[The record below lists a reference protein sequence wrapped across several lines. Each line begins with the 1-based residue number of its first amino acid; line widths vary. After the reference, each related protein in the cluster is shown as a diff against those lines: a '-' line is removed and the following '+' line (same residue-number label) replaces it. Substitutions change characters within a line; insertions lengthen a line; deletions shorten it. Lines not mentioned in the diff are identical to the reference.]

1 MTKTVLFNAMAAVA
15 VLACASASGVPREV
29 DGIIAVV
36 EEDVVL
42 ASELLTRMKNVRDQM
57 KAADVPEPPN
67 DVLVSQI
74 MERLVIER
82 LQLQQAERR
91 GVRIDDETLTQAVS
105 AFAAQN
111 QMNLEQFRIA
121 LARDGVN
128 YREFREQ
135 IRQEMLINR
144 LQRNIVNRR
153 IVVSEKD
160 IDDLLA
166 SPYYKGVL
174 SDEYRVGHILLTI
187 ETGAPESAKRQ
198 ALDEAK
204 AIVKELAAG
213 ADFKEMAVLK
223 SSGARALEG
232 GDLGWRKAGE
242 LPSLFAEP
250 VLALE
255 VGQTAPPITS
265 GSGIHVIQLLEKRG
279 AGTKTEDQ
287 TNLRHILVQTS
298 EIISDAQ
305 AERLVKD
312 IRSQL
317 LAGADFEALARQHS
331 DDPGSALNGGG
342 LGWTSGD
349 EFVPAFQAAMA
360 ATATGEFSEPF
371 QSQYG
376 WHVLEILERR
386 EQDMSEEARRNMALQ
401 ILHGRRF
408 EEELQEW
415 LKEIRDEAFVEMRF
429 QSSS

>member
-1 MTKTVLFNAMAAVA
+1 MNKTVLSNALALAA
-15 VLACASASGVPREV
+15 VLACATALGVPREI

-42 ASELLTRMKNVRDQM
+42 ASELLSRINNVRDQM
-57 KAADVPEPPN
+57 KAANVAEPPN
-67 DVLVSQI
+67 DVLVSQV
-74 MERLVIER
+74 MERLIIER

-91 GVRIDDETLTQAVS
+91 GVRVDDESLTQAVS

-111 QMNLEQFRIA
+111 QMNLEQFRMA

-128 YREFREQ
+128 YREFRDQ

-166 SPYYKGVL
+166 SPYYQGVL

-187 ETGAPESAKRQ
+187 ENGAPESTKRQ
-198 ALDEAK
+198 AMAEAK
-204 AIVKELAAG
+204 GIVAELNGG

-232 GDLGWRKAGE
+232 GDLGWRKASE

-250 VLALE
+250 VLALK
-255 VGQTAPPITS
+255 VGETAAPITS
-265 GSGIHVIQLLEKRG
+265 GSGIHVVQLLEKRG
-279 AGTKTEDQ
+279 AGTKTEQQ
-287 TNLRHILVQTS
+287 TKLRHVLVQPS
-298 EIISDAQ
+298 QIRSPQQ
-305 AERLVKD
+305 AEVLIKD
-312 IRSQL
+312 IRDRL
-317 LAGADFEALARQHS
+317 AAGAEFAAIAREYS
-331 DDPGSALNGGG
+331 DDPGSALNGGD

-349 EFVPAFQAAMA
+349 EFVPAFQAAMK
-360 ATATGEFSEPF
+360 ATATGELSEPF

-376 WHVLEILERR
+376 WHVLEVMERR

-401 ILHGRRF
+401 ILHSRRF

-415 LKEIRDEAFVEMRF
+415 LKEIRDEAFVEVRL
-429 QSSS
+429 